1 MKIHDKILHQLNQV
15 LHIQWIH
22 SLNASYYRHHDLLWT
37 FLRHPS
43 MDMHQ
48 KKKSSTLL
56 QNQSYHLKHKDY
68 NQKNTNPFNAFKSK
82 LNRKINQSY

>member
-1 MKIHDKILHQLNQV
+1 MNNRQCCKISKTIQFCEFTIKHTTTTYYVPFLDIHQL
-15 LHIQWIH
+15 ICIK
-22 SLNASYYRHHDLLWT
+22 
-37 FLRHPS
+37 
-43 MDMHQ
+43 

>member
-1 MKIHDKILHQLNQV
+1 MNYRKCCKTSKT
-15 LHIQWIH
+15 IQFCEFTIKH
-22 SLNASYYRHHDLLWT
+22 TTTTY